1 MLKEVNETTITILCD
16 ICHHESQDD
25 ISDKKLEHS
34 EFLPESYNDYGVIC
48 PNCQTITFFNMNL
61 PPIEEDYPLELMP
74 EKEQINRTNVRKL
87 KELLLKNE

>member
-16 ICHHESQDD
+16 ICNHEFQDD
-25 ISDKKLEHS
+25 ISGKKLEHS

-48 PNCQTITFFNMNL
+48 PNCQTISFFNMNL

-74 EKEQINRTNVRKL
+74 EKERINRMNVRKL
-87 KELLLKNE
+87 KEILLNNE